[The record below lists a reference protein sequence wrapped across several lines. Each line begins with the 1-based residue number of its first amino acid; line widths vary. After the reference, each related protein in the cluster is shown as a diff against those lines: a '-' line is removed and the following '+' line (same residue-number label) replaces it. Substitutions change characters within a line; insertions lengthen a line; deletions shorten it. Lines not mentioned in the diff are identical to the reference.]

1 MYSRVTRATP
11 AHSRQCSTKPYGAL
25 PCLTLT
31 DLAVKKNSKGRL
43 KDWRIKKKNNQSDEW
58 KPVDTDQA
66 TSSVTGHYRLQ
77 LLTTPGVQDAFLFQ
91 PHFILRRGT

>member
-43 KDWRIKKKNNQSDEW
+43 KDWRIQKKQQS
-58 KPVDTDQA
+58 
-66 TSSVTGHYRLQ
+66 
-77 LLTTPGVQDAFLFQ
+77 
-91 PHFILRRGT
+91 I